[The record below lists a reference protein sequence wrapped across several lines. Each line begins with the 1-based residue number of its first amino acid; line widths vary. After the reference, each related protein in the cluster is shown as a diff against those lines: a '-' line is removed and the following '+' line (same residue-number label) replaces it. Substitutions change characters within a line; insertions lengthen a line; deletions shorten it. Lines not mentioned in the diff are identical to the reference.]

1 MNKPVILCVDDEL
14 SILSSLRD
22 QLIYYLGNAYNIE
35 IAESA
40 EEALEVIEELS
51 RDKIEVPII
60 ISDQIMPGMKG
71 DELLIKIH
79 SNYPKSLKIFLT
91 GQATAQAVGNVVNN
105 ANLHGYI
112 AKPWDES
119 NLQLTINKALN
130 AYFLDKQINTQ
141 KEMME
146 NLYVQAQNEIE
157 KRKKMEKLLEQN
169 NQNLEQKVK
178 DRTLELEKA
187 NKAKS
192 EFFANISHELRTP
205 MNTII
210 GLTELILK
218 TSLNVKQLDY
228 FTKIKSSSN
237 ALLEIINNIL
247 DFSKIDAGRLELEY
261 IDFNINSLLAE
272 IVSILS
278 VNASGKGI
286 NLILNPIDKNIGIL
300 KGDPFRLKQI
310 LMNLISNAIKFT
322 EKGIVSI
329 YMHQIEKKEDSISIK
344 FEIHDTGIG
353 IPEEK
358 IPILFDTFTQ
368 VDSSTTRK
376 YGGTGLG
383 LAISKRLVEMMS
395 GNITIKSELSKGSIF
410 TFTVKFGLGD
420 SKKEIEKQKN
430 DEINLNMGFPGAKIL
445 LVEDNS
451 FNRFVAREIINN
463 MGAKIFEAVSGQ
475 EAINML
481 LKSKEDTPY
490 DVVLMDVQMPEID
503 GFEATQKIRKE
514 ERFKKIPI
522 IAMTAYA
529 LKGDREKCIEAGMND
544 YLTKPIDVKLLFD
557 VLSKW
562 IKPTQI
568 KNSNLQIKKLDPEN
582 ILPKNY
588 QSLSFD
594 IKAGLQKT
602 LYDFSLYKRL
612 LELFQSSNN
621 NSVNRLRIFINDGK
635 IEEAKRI
642 AHTLKG
648 NAGMIGATKI
658 STISAQI
665 ENILRN
671 GIKEFDEN
679 LKELVN
685 KLESGLN
692 EVIDSISDYLKLF

>member
-40 EEALEVIEELS
+40 EEALELLEELS
-51 RDKIEVPII
+51 CDKIDVPII

-119 NLQLTINKALN
+119 NLQLTINKALH
-130 AYFLDKQINTQ
+130 AYFMDKQINAQ

-146 NLYVQAQNEIE
+146 NLYAQAQNEIE

-247 DFSKIDAGRLELEY
+247 DFSKIEAGRLELEY
-261 IDFNINSLLAE
+261 IDFNINSLLEE

-278 VNASGKGI
+278 VNANGKGI

-353 IPEEK
+353 IPKEK

-395 GNITIKSELSKGSIF
+395 GNITIKSEINKGSIF
-410 TFTVKFGLGD
+410 TFTAKFGLGD
-420 SKKEIEKQKN
+420 TKKEIEKQKN
-430 DEINLNMGFPGAKIL
+430 DELNLNMGFPEAKIL

-475 EAINML
+475 EAINIL

-490 DVVLMDVQMPEID
+490 DVVLMDVQMPEMD

-514 ERFKKIPI
+514 ERFKKLPI

-568 KNSNLQIKKLDPEN
+568 KNSNLQIKKLDSEN

-685 KLESGLN
+685 KLELGLN